1 MNDRALD
8 PSPALEQIALHAT
21 MGALLL
27 WSGVLAREW
36 PRLAAGGAICGE
48 PEGLF
53 GHCVLCWPAAALTG
67 VAAVTLI
74 RVFSPV
80 GRRG

>member
-48 PEGLF
+48 PEGCSDIASF
-53 GHCVLCWPAAALTG
+53 AGP
-67 VAAVTLI
+67 
-74 RVFSPV
+74 PPP
-80 GRRG
+80 